1 MESIQ
6 NAFDFG
12 QRQDAKCLEQSS
24 SSLICRLHRHVLLFF
39 CDSLLIFVFMCLPFF
54 SYIFVVFFFTFL
66 SFYLLPCVGASVYS
80 KMYSCFICMLNNVRF
95 KTEKSVCV
103 FLSKQYAGFQPKR
116 KIIVTQF
123 VCPF

>member
-1 MESIQ
+1 MDNRTPISKSRLSTKGRISDTILTITFRKQTANDAISVFISSIRMESIQ

-54 SYIFVVFFFTFL
+54 SYIFVVFFYFSVVL
-66 SFYLLPCVGASVYS
+66 STSMCR
-80 KMYSCFICMLNNVRF
+80 CIR
-95 KTEKSVCV
+95 
-103 FLSKQYAGFQPKR
+103 
-116 KIIVTQF
+116 
-123 VCPF
+123 